1 MNPNGLNGDAQKTSS
16 FMRMLYIERRIN
28 MGRLIKRIGETIVLT
43 MVVCTTRTLYNKY
56 GKKKVESIEFE
67 KMKIFKKD

>member
-1 MNPNGLNGDAQKTSS
+1 
-16 FMRMLYIERRIN
+16 